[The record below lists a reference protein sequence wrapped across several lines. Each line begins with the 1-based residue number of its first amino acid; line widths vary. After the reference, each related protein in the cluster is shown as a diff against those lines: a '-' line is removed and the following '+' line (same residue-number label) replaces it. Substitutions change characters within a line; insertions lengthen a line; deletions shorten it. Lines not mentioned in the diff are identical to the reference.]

1 MNLGG
6 SLVVLVASDAGLLCT
21 VILLDGNFVRGV
33 NSRGLNAD
41 LVRASSFLDVLLRR
55 FRRRTLLNGS
65 ELRAAVMSLGYQA
78 ELEGHAQGHPAWR

>member
-21 VILLDGNFVRGV
+21 VSLLDGNFVRGV

-41 LVRASSFLDVLLRR
+41 LVRASHS
-55 FRRRTLLNGS
+55 S
-65 ELRAAVMSLGYQA
+65 MSCSGA
-78 ELEGHAQGHPAWR
+78 FADGPF